1 MPDKKDTPIYS
12 ARDGDGGARE
22 EISDF
27 VIALAERV
35 DTLQDAEWGAGKEP
49 LHSLATAL
57 ACDAERFGF
66 EVLAETARQVA
77 EASAEQKLDGAQQ
90 GMIELTDIARRIRMG
105 HRGAA

>member
-12 ARDGDGGARE
+12 ARDDDAARA

-35 DTLQDAEWGAGKEP
+35 DTLQDAEWGAGLEP
-49 LHSLATAL
+49 LLSLANAL
-57 ACDAERFGF
+57 ASDAQRFGF
-66 EVLAETARQVA
+66 EVLAEAALRVA
-77 EASAEQKLDGAQQ
+77 EASAEQKPDAAQQ
-90 GMIELTDIARRIRMG
+90 GMIELTDIARRIRLG